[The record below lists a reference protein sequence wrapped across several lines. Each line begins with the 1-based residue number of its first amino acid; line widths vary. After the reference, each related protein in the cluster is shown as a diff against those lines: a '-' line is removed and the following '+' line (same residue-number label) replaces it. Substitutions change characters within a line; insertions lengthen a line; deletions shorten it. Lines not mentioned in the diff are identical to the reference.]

1 MRLVRSRGSPSP
13 PLGQPGPPPR
23 QWIEAAPGNVDGVAS
38 ALTVLGPMRRLWLLK
53 VFFWLRRHVSTVR
66 EHAAGNLRALSFLH
80 SARWVLIDGLPG
92 ADGTTREPL
101 RSVHLY
107 FEANFN
113 GTFEQYIDA
122 FSYVIPGPIEDLF
135 GGAYGFPGPQPA
147 TMFKSYIRRHEYPAA
162 LYYSA
167 YPKHTATQILAA
179 LAQRARIASLA
190 DAAPDLKPE
199 AFAKKW
205 HDLLAERPAMV
216 PIKVP
221 RQEDPNYAIGG
232 QAYALTVFTA
242 IRPGRE
248 YVLRRYLKRLKEAGE
263 RPFEQSAT
271 THLARLVVV
280 DWLADE
286 GSPHGAPIL
295 PYQYLLF
302 ATMLDGDPDH
312 HLLDLCHRMPR
323 TVDAIWGNCL
333 GALQP
338 PSASPAAFAKWM
350 RANQFDT
357 SAFFAPYSTA
367 TVAEVRAALDV
378 ADRARHLA
386 LKIQYGTPQ
395 ALHTEFLR
403 EFGGGRMEW
412 PAP

>member
-13 PLGQPGPPPR
+13 PVEEPDASDL
-23 QWIEAAPGNVDGVAS
+23 QWIEAAPRNRDGVARS
-38 ALTVLGPMRRLWLLK
+38 LTVLGPMQRLWELRLAFLARRRL
-53 VFFWLRRHVSTVR
+53 SMVR
-66 EHAAGNLRALSFLH
+66 EHAAEPLRALSFLH

-92 ADGTTREPL
+92 ADGTTRERL

-113 GTFEQYIDA
+113 GEFEQYIDA
-122 FSYVIPGPIEDLF
+122 FSYVIPGPIQTIF

-147 TMFKSYIRRHEYPAA
+147 TMFKSYIRRHDFNAA

-167 YPKHTATQILAA
+167 YPKHTATQIIAA
-179 LAQRARIASLA
+179 LAQRARIAALG
-190 DAAPDLKPE
+190 DAAPHLKPE

-205 HDLLAERPAMV
+205 QDLLAARPPMV

-221 RQEDPNYAIGG
+221 RQKDRNYAIGG

-248 YVLRRYLKRLKEAGE
+248 HVLRRYLDRLAASGK

-271 THLARLVVV
+271 THFARLVVV
-280 DWLADE
+280 DHLPSE
-286 GSPHGAPIL
+286 GSPHGAPAL
-295 PYQYLLF
+295 PFQYLLF

-312 HLLDLCHRMPR
+312 HLRELCHRMPR

-333 GALQP
+333 GAPQP
-338 PSASPAAFAKWM
+338 PSLAPPAFAKWI
-350 RANQFDT
+350 RANQFET
-357 SAFFAPYSTA
+357 SAFFAPYGTA
-367 TVAEVRAALDV
+367 TLAEVRAALEV
-378 ADRARHLA
+378 ADRARDLTV
-386 LKIQYGTPQ
+386 KTQYGTPQ
-395 ALHTEFLR
+395 TLREEFLR
-403 EFGGGRMEW
+403 EFGGGRLEW
-412 PAP
+412 PPP